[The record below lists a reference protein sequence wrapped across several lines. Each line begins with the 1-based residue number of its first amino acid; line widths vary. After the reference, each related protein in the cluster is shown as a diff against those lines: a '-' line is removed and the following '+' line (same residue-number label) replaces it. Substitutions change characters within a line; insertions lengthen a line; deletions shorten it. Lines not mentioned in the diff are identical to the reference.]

1 MSSSSLNL
9 TLLKSS
15 LENVFLYFLPVS
27 SSINP
32 IIFFESDVFFGFL
45 SFISLFL
52 TNTFVINFSVFS
64 LSSFSFPKS
73 NIVEVVSLLIN
84 SFFSSIIFLVK
95 NFSDKDKV
103 LFTDVV
109 PA

>member
-1 MSSSSLNL
+1 M
-9 TLLKSS
+9 
-15 LENVFLYFLPVS
+15 F
-27 SSINP
+27 
-32 IIFFESDVFFGFL
+32 FFGFL

-64 LSSFSFPKS
+64 LSTFSFPKS